1 MFAEAIDVDAVI
13 QQILLDGEEVTDLA
27 AKTFDVIVESERWK
41 QVQLT
46 KTDETTT
53 VVYANIGRPEF
64 TFHVQVSD
72 SLYDVGL
79 VVSQWFELKTKDQI
93 IKINRRSEF

>member
-1 MFAEAIDVDAVI
+1 MFDEAIDVDAVI

-27 AKTFDVIVESERWK
+27 AETFDAIVESERWK

-46 KTDETTT
+46 RTDEATT
-53 VVYANIGRPEF
+53 VVHANIGRPEF

-93 IKINRRSEF
+93 IKINRKSEF